1 MKEEDITMT
10 IMIQVEVKSTIE
22 KEVQVDT
29 VTEDMMVMIEG
40 MIDTGVTMI
49 RDLIEN
55 KKMRVLQIVDTV

>member
-1 MKEEDITMT
+1 MKEDDITMT

-49 RDLIEN
+49 RDLTEN